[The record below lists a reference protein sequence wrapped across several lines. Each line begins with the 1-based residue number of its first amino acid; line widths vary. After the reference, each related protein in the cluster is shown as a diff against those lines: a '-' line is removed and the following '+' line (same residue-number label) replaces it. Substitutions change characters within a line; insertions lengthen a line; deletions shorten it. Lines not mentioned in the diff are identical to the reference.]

1 VAVAKEFSDLLSEG
15 GVAVTFQEKGLF
27 SFSVREGKSGNRT
40 RALLFGKAPS
50 PKIHQRPNIS
60 QAMKEE
66 EGKKRGTD
74 DHPSPV

>member
-1 VAVAKEFSDLLSEG
+1 VT
-15 GVAVTFQEKGLF
+15 VTFQEKGL
-27 SFSVREGKSGNRT
+27 SSLSVREGKSGNRT
-40 RALLFGKAPS
+40 RALFFGKAPS